1 MRPILQTIEEGF
13 VFIGG
18 AELTTEVPDGIVII
32 QGQVAHEG
40 IQFLETISDL
50 GRVRLV
56 RLGVGLVQL
65 VQDGAT
71 VTVAGIEWVGLYVG
85 FQPLGNVIHGGT
97 SWRRR
102 ASLRARLP
110 HRDIGVAGS
119 VYSGIGATRGA
130 PAAARQGTGLRL
142 VFAVA

>member
-1 MRPILQTIEEGF
+1 M
-13 VFIGG
+13 FIGA

-32 QGQVAHEG
+32 QGQAAQEG
-40 IQFLETISDL
+40 IQFLESVTDL
-50 GRVRLV
+50 RWVGFVG
-56 RLGVGLVQL
+56 LGVSLVQL
-65 VQDGAT
+65 IQDG
-71 VTVAGIEWVGLYVG
+71 VTITIAGIEWVGLYVG

-102 ASLRARLP
+102 ASPRARLP
-110 HRDIGVAGS
+110 RRDIGAVES
-119 VYSGIGATRGA
+119 VYSGIGAARGA

>member
-1 MRPILQTIEEGF
+1 MSAILETIDKGLML
-13 VFIGG
+13 IGG
-18 AELTTEVPDGIVII
+18 AELTTEVPHGIVII
-32 QGQVAHEG
+32 QGQAAHEG

-56 RLGVGLVQL
+56 GLCVSLIQL
-65 VQDGAT
+65 IQDG
-71 VTVAGIEWVGLYVG
+71 VTVAVARIKGMGLYVG
-85 FQPLGNVIHGGT
+85 FQHLGDVIHGGT

-102 ASLRARLP
+102 ASLTARLL
-110 HRDIGVAGS
+110 HRDIGAAGS
-119 VYSGIGATRGA
+119 AYSGIGAVRGA

>member
-1 MRPILQTIEEGF
+1 M
-13 VFIGG
+13 FIGG
-18 AELTTEVPDGIVII
+18 AELTTEVPHGIVII
-32 QGQVAHEG
+32 QGQAAHEG
-40 IQFLETISDL
+40 IQFLESIADL
-50 GRVRLV
+50 GRVRLMG
-56 RLGVGLVQL
+56 LGVSLVQL
-65 VQDGAT
+65 VQDG
-71 VTVAGIEWVGLYVG
+71 VTIAIAGIEWVGLYVG

-110 HRDIGVAGS
+110 RLDIGVAGS
-119 VYSGIGATRGA
+119 VYSGTGATRGA